1 VIITSKHEYDND
13 LRDDRTVTYLILRIM
28 INALSIAI
36 AVTAVDGISFT
47 GEWWKMI
54 FVGAVFGVVNSFLK
68 PLVTLFTL
76 PLIILSLGLFTLIV
90 NTLMLLI
97 TVSLSGPLDLG
108 LQIQGFWPAFK
119 GALIISIV
127 SMMLSWLTG
136 LKKIKYYRS
145 N

>member
-1 VIITSKHEYDND
+1 M
-13 LRDDRTVTYLILRIM
+13 TYLILRIM

-36 AVTAVDGISFT
+36 AVKIVDGIVFA

-54 FVGAVFGVVNSFLK
+54 LVGAVFGIVNSFLK
-68 PLVTLFTL
+68 PLITFFTL

-97 TVSLSGPLDLG
+97 TVSLSGPLELG
-108 LQIQGFWPAFK
+108 LQIHGFWPAFK
-119 GALIISIV
+119 GALIISVV
-127 SMMLSWLTG
+127 SMVLSWLTG
-136 LKKIKYYRS
+136 LKKIKYNRS